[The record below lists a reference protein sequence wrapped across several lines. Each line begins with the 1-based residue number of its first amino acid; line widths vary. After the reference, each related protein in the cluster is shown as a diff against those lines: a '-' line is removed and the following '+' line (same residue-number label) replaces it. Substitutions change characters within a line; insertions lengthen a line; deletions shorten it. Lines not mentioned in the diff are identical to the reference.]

1 MRLRDLLHDLDGVEV
16 AGAVRTGG
24 PTGGVVEEGDAQSER
39 VAFGDEGEGGGE
51 VVDVTEDSRCV
62 SAGCLFV
69 ARGGLSHD
77 GRRFIGEAWRRGAS
91 VVLTDRAGGRAAIE
105 AMRGVFGGGMGGG
118 MDEKNTT
125 PYGGDLGG
133 SPHRG
138 VGGFGVGGFGV
149 GGGRGG
155 GGGVVLVA
163 DDPYGVGIR
172 IAERLFGWS
181 GSSSSGLSVVGI
193 TGTNGKT
200 TTSYLVRGL
209 LNAAGVRCG
218 LIGTVETDDGAR
230 VERSRLTTPGGLE
243 LRRLFG
249 RMVSNGCRAVVM
261 EVSSHALEQGRVSGV
276 PVRVGVLT
284 NLSPEHLDY
293 HGDMAGYARA
303 KRRLFEMLGGDAHA
317 VVNIDDGWAAE
328 VVGSCAARVVGC
340 SLGDGGV
347 DGAAGSGG
355 GFVCDE
361 RWVGRGL
368 RFGVDGLSM
377 RVCRGGVDDGVE
389 VSSGL
394 IGRFNAMNLLQA
406 LVASSVV
413 SGLGVDV
420 LAGLVRGG
428 GGVGVG
434 GGVGGPPG
442 RMERVVAGVARECG
456 LGGAV
461 VLGGEGWVGRSE
473 EHTSELQ
480 SRT

>member
-1 MRLRDLLHDLDGVEV
+1 MN
-16 AGAVRTGG
+16 
-24 PTGGVVEEGDAQSER
+24 
-39 VAFGDEGEGGGE
+39 
-51 VVDVTEDSRCV
+51 
-62 SAGCLFV
+62 
-69 ARGGLSHD
+69 
-77 GRRFIGEAWRRGAS
+77 
-91 VVLTDRAGGRAAIE
+91 
-105 AMRGVFGGGMGGG
+105 
-118 MDEKNTT
+118 EKNST
-125 PYGGDLGG
+125 PCGGDLGG
-133 SPHRG
+133 SPHR
-138 VGGFGVGGFGV
+138 GVGGFGV

-347 DGAAGSGG
+347 DRVVGLVVGL
-355 GFVCDE
+355 FVMS
-361 RWVGRGL
+361 VGWPGL
-368 RFGVDGLSM
+368 RFGVEG
-377 RVCRGGVDDGVE
+377 CRCV
-389 VSSGL
+389 
-394 IGRFNAMNLLQA
+394 F
-406 LVASSVV
+406 
-413 SGLGVDV
+413 
-420 LAGLVRGG
+420 
-428 GGVGVG
+428 VGV
-434 GGVGGPPG
+434 
-442 RMERVVAGVARECG
+442 VVMM
-456 LGGAV
+456 
-461 VLGGEGWVGRSE
+461 VLRF
-473 EHTSELQ
+473 
-480 SRT
+480 RAD